1 MPDREHVLNKVRSA
15 LGRHAGQA
23 PSPPPAPRLVIPEMS
38 AAERLRAL
46 GENFQGRLV
55 HAASKDEAR
64 DWVASAQQGR
74 SAIASSD
81 PLLEE
86 LGIYSLP
93 GVHSAI
99 TDSAEIRRLCS
110 QVDLGITS
118 ASYALADPGALVMLS
133 SAREDRL
140 MSLLPPSHIVL
151 LPAERILT
159 GLDELFTILPDPAA
173 ETSSMVL
180 IGGPSRTGDIEM
192 TLTVGVHGPKQ
203 VTVVVF

>member
-23 PSPPPAPRLVIPEMS
+23 PSSPPAPRLVIPEMS

-46 GENFQGRLV
+46 EENFQGRLV

-86 LGIYSLP
+86 LGIHSLP

-99 TDSAEIRRLCS
+99 TDTAEIRRLCS